1 MFSKKTFEFLAQ
13 LDQNNNR
20 DWFNDHKSQYEEYV
34 REPALGLIRQI

>member
-13 LDQNNNR
+13 LDKNNNR

-34 REPALGLIRQI
+34 REPALDFIR